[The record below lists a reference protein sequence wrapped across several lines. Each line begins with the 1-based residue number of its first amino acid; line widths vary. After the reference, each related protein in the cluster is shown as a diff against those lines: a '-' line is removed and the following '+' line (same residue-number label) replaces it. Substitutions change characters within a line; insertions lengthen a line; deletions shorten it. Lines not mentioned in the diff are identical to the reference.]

1 MVLTMK
7 YVYQLTLTFFGL
19 GLDYKPILHKEI
31 FYILEHLPG
40 FSWSELYTMPIDLR
54 KFYRNLVIEK
64 IKKHN
69 AAIDE
74 QNRKNKQSSPKNARM
89 PKFK

>member
-1 MVLTMK
+1 
-7 YVYQLTLTFFGL
+7 
-19 GLDYKPILHKEI
+19 
-31 FYILEHLPG
+31 
-40 FSWSELYTMPIDLR
+40 MPIDLR